1 MEKQNR
7 KAEQGFSLIELIIA
21 MTITVALAAAAMT
34 MVAASFK
41 VRSRENQK
49 SDAIADAQRGINLM
63 TREIANSGFGLMNN
77 GIVSSDSTQNSI
89 RVRSNLNALS
99 GETTSN
105 SVSDRDED
113 IKFLLYTE
121 NGSSYIVRLD
131 VNVGAQEMVLANR
144 VDNLNIHYFAD
155 KVLYTADNADGNC
168 DITNVTDSS
177 GNPVTD
183 VAQKSSAAY
192 VVLSTCVRL
201 PEVGTPGSPGYQPV
215 SQVQLVSDVALRN
228 VKLLNY

>member
-7 KAEQGFSLIELIIA
+7 KPEHGFSLLELIIA

-121 NGSSYIVRLD
+121 SGSSYIVRLD

-144 VDNLNIHYFAD
+144 VDNLNIHYYAD
-155 KVLYTADNADGNC
+155 KVLYTANNSDGNC

-177 GNPVTD
+177 GNPVSD
-183 VAQKSSAAY
+183 VTQKSSAGY
-192 VVLSTCVRL
+192 IVLSTCVRL
-201 PEVGTPGSPGYQPV
+201 PEVGTQGSPGYQPT

-228 VKLLNY
+228 VKLMNY